1 MPSARP
7 SSQHFVLG
15 ALLVFAS
22 ALTWSFGGSLARSLT
37 VTDSWT
43 IVFWRSLFAAA
54 FLIGFM
60 IARDGAAGTVA
71 LFRGMGVPGVSVG
84 LCFAIASM
92 AFIVALTHTTV
103 ANILLIQ
110 AGVPLI
116 AALMAW
122 AFFRE
127 TPQTATWIAIAA
139 VIAGIAIMVSDSL
152 GGAGSLIG
160 NALALLIAVSF
171 ASATVITRRFSHV
184 RMMPACCFGTLVAV
198 AVASQLA
205 GSFAISTADV
215 VILIAFGAFNLGLGM
230 AFFVTGV
237 RLIPASIA
245 ALIGASEP
253 VLGPFWV
260 WLTHGETPSMQTV
273 IGGAVV
279 LVALVAHILWQ
290 IRRQRQETGLSQA
303 V

>member
-1 MPSARP
+1 MTAARP
-7 SSQHFVLG
+7 SQHFVLG

-43 IVFWRSLFAAA
+43 IVFWRSLFAAG
-54 FLIGFM
+54 FLIAFM
-60 IARDGAAGTVA
+60 VARDGVAGTIA
-71 LFRGMGVPGVSVG
+71 LFRGMGLPGFSVG
-84 LCFAIASM
+84 LLFAIASM

-127 TPQTATWIAIAA
+127 RPEVATWIAIAA

-171 ASATVITRRFSHV
+171 ASATVITRRFAHV
-184 RMMPACCFGTLVAV
+184 RMMPACCFGTLVA
-198 AVASQLA
+198 AGVASQLA

-237 RLIPASIA
+237 RMIPASIA

-260 WLTHGETPSMQTV
+260 WLSHGETPSLRTV

-279 LVALVAHILWQ
+279 LVALIAHILWL
-290 IRRQRQETGLSQA
+290 IRRQRQDTGGGQA

>member
-1 MPSARP
+1 MTVARP
-7 SSQHFVLG
+7 SQHFVLG

-43 IVFWRSLFAAA
+43 IVFWRSLFAAG
-54 FLIGFM
+54 FLIAFM
-60 IARDGAAGTVA
+60 VARDGVAGTIA
-71 LFRGMGVPGVSVG
+71 LFRGMGLPGVAVG
-84 LCFAIASM
+84 LLFAIASM
-92 AFIVALTHTTV
+92 AFVVALTHTTV

-127 TPQTATWIAIAA
+127 RPEVATWIAIAA

-171 ASATVITRRFSHV
+171 ASATVITRRFAHV
-184 RMMPACCFGTLVAV
+184 RMMPACCFGTLVAA

-237 RLIPASIA
+237 RMIPASIA
-245 ALIGASEP
+245 ALIGTSEP
-253 VLGPFWV
+253 VLGPLWV
-260 WLTHGETPSMQTV
+260 WLSHGETPSLRTV

-279 LVALVAHILWQ
+279 LVALIAHILWQ
-290 IRRQRQETGLSQA
+290 IRRQRQETGGGQA